1 MEELKRIQLE
11 NDLRYSQETALKA
24 QMNPHF
30 LFNVLNSIKGYIYE
44 NDKKNA
50 TFYLSSF
57 SDLVRKIL
65 NHSSSSKIKLEE
77 EIDILKLYIEL
88 EAMLIQDDFKYNL
101 VIEEDLDVSH
111 IKIPALLIQPY
122 IENAVKHGLL
132 HLSTKKK
139 LSVDFSMEGS
149 NLLVVIDDNGI
160 GRKRANEINE
170 KRSSQQSG
178 AGFSTKANERRL
190 EILNSIANIGV
201 QIIDKV
207 DEHSQPSGTQV
218 ILKIQVT
225 KNNEKY

>member
-1 MEELKRIQLE
+1 MSEKEKIALSDEIVALQL
-11 NDLRYSQETALKA
+11 
-24 QMNPHF
+24 
-30 LFNVLNSIKGYIYE
+30 
-44 NDKKNA
+44 
-50 TFYLSSF
+50 YLE
-57 SDLVRKIL
+57 
-65 NHSSSSKIKLEE
+65 LEE
-77 EIDILKLYIEL
+77 
-88 EAMLIQDDFKYNL
+88 MRFQDDFEFILN
-101 VIEEDLDVSH
+101 VNVDDVDS
-111 IKIPALLIQPY
+111 IFIPSMLIQPY

-190 EILNSIANIGV
+190 EILNTIANIGV

-207 DEHSQPSGTQV
+207 DEHLQPSGTQV